1 MSSSLPLVSSKD
13 AGDVAPNVAS
23 LPLAHQVL
31 EKYIRAL
38 GGEAAIQKVSS
49 RIEEGTFT
57 VFGKLEFPVEVFAK
71 APDKRV
77 VVMHMPNGDS
87 TAGFDGHIGWLGSPG
102 RPVREM
108 SGAEL
113 GGEKLNAEFYFP
125 VRLRQILS
133 EVHVELPDKISG
145 HEVNIIAGRT
155 EGLPLVRL
163 YFDKQ
168 SGLLVRLVHYGESPL
183 GHNPTRIDYGD
194 YRDEDGLKIPC
205 RWVVVRPEGRFTI
218 QITQVKQNTLIDDR
232 TFAKQ

>member
-1 MSSSLPLVSSKD
+1 MSSKG

-57 VFGKLEFPVEVFAK
+57 VFGKLKFPVEVFAK

-133 EVHVELPDKISG
+133 EVHVEHRTKSAATKSTSLQVGRRDCRSSG
-145 HEVNIIAGRT
+145 STSTSSLDYSYGWSTMGNLRSDTTPRGLTT
-155 EGLPLVRL
+155 ETTATKMV
-163 YFDKQ
+163 
-168 SGLLVRLVHYGESPL
+168 
-183 GHNPTRIDYGD
+183 
-194 YRDEDGLKIPC
+194 
-205 RWVVVRPEGRFTI
+205 
-218 QITQVKQNTLIDDR
+218 
-232 TFAKQ
+232 